1 MKNSFIINYHY
12 YLLRSLIIIFY
23 FRRHYQRYLKA
34 MGINKEV
41 APPAGGNGNGRQ
53 SATPT
58 KSSIETLAAAAV
70 AAAAAGG
77 DGSDGAPNYSSLLDI
92 GQAYGI
98 WAPGD
103 DGGSSAAGS
112 PSAGL
117 DLGEGPRDLKIVE
130 DEADSSQD
138 ETNENTPMNEDNDNR
153 DDQVI
158 YLMFFHIVKY
168 WYFLPDIIV

>member
-1 MKNSFIINYHY
+1 
-12 YLLRSLIIIFY
+12 
-23 FRRHYQRYLKA
+23 

-70 AAAAAGG
+70 AAAAAGV
-77 DGSDGAPNYSSLLDI
+77 DGSDGTPNYSSLLDI

-117 DLGEGPRDLKIVE
+117 DLAEGPRDLKIVE

-158 YLMFFHIVKY
+158 VFYILSYQLGLNQISGTLTFRSGL
-168 WYFLPDIIV
+168 FLRDRSKA